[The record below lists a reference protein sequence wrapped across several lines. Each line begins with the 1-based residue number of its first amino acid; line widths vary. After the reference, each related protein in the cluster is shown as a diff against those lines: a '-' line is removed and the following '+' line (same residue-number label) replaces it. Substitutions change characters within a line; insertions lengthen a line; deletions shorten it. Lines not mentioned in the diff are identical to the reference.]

1 MKVELTIPEIMR
13 IRDSL
18 FMSKDIKMKEY
29 TKNIY
34 HSEMEKEMARI
45 EMIKLMILY
54 DNIIDKLD
62 PSMME
67 VK

>member
-34 HSEMEKEMARI
+34 HSEMEKEMSRI

>member
-34 HSEMEKEMARI
+34 HSEMDKEMSRI
-45 EMIKLMILY
+45 KTIVLKNIL
-54 DNIIDKLD
+54 
-62 PSMME
+62 
-67 VK
+67 